1 MSRRLGLWHFT
12 IFCLFLNKPP
22 KLWPPLILRYTR
34 PHTAW
39 GAISLSTANPGQA
52 SVSEFIKR
60 WESSGSAERA
70 NFHSFAK
77 ELCDLLAV
85 PQPDPQRPNDRDN
98 AYVFERSVHFD
109 DGDGT
114 QSTGWIDLYKRG
126 CFVMEAK
133 QGSDADDSA
142 GGLFAPA
149 QLTPTGKLHKGAA
162 VRGTR

>member
-1 MSRRLGLWHFT
+1 MGSRSLCT
-12 IFCLFLNKPP
+12 
-22 KLWPPLILRYTR
+22 TR
-34 PHTAW
+34 T
-39 GAISLSTANPGQA
+39 SES
-52 SVSEFIKR
+52 SVSDFIQR
-60 WESSGSAERA
+60 WQPSGSAERG
-70 NFHSFAK
+70 NFQSFAK
-77 ELCDLLAV
+77 ELCNLLAV

-133 QGSDADDSA
+133 QGSDADESA

-149 QLTPTGKLHKGAA
+149 QLTPTGKLQRGAA
-162 VRGTR
+162 VRGTRQWDLAMLRASR